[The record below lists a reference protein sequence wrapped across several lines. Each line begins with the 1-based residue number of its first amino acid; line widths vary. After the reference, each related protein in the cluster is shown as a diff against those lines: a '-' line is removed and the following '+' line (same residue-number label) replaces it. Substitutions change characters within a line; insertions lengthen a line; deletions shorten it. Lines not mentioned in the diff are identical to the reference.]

1 MPTER
6 FIGSED
12 ANSVPRTDSDSAV
25 LAETLILLPFKKSAL
40 SCNGSKH
47 LIPARV
53 VHKGNGRLTVA
64 DEAERD
70 GPHRHALQKVDG
82 SVDGIAN
89 PVRGRVFRL
98 FLQGGIKFCIGPA
111 IRGKALRQAVPEQL
125 FCLRI

>member
-1 MPTER
+1 MR
-6 FIGSED
+6 GRKQRAQDGFGQRCFGRD
-12 ANSVPRTDSDSAV
+12 ANFA
-25 LAETLILLPFKKSAL
+25 AIQKSAL